1 MPAVTKVE
9 VQDYTDTLV
18 RIVVE
23 RGEEAPLAVIFGK
36 SELPSPSVRDGKLSR
51 PRGDM
56 DAAVRARVA
65 EAGREPIPDELAIAY
80 EPSLRVEAEPEKA
93 PPRR

>member
-1 MPAVTKVE
+1 MPTVTKVE

-51 PRGDM
+51 SRADM
-56 DAAVRARVA
+56 DAAVQARVA
-65 EAGREPIPDELAIAY
+65 EAGREPIPDDLALEYA
-80 EPSLRVEAEPEKA
+80 PSLRVEEAPEK
-93 PPRR
+93 PVRR